1 MDGVVS
7 MKMLV
12 VTPIL
17 LVVLPPMMVVVVGTT
32 GPDGVVDGNGP
43 VVDLDG
49 ISGVVTGSGVVIVIL
64 YGAQKQHDPGTSM
77 NRCPLSSQS
86 S

>member
-1 MDGVVS
+1 VVETPD
-7 MKMLV
+7 LV
-12 VTPIL
+12 VMMISF
-17 LVVLPPMMVVVVGTT
+17 VVDEPPMMVVDGTT
-32 GPDGVVDGNGP
+32 GILVVSIT
-43 VVDLDG
+43 
-49 ISGVVTGSGVVIVIL
+49 ISGVVTGSGVVMVML

>member
-1 MDGVVS
+1 VVS
-7 MKMLV
+7 IKIAVDVTTPVMSFV
-12 VTPIL
+12 VL
-17 LVVLPPMMVVVVGTT
+17 LPPMIVVVGTT
-32 GPDGVVDGNGP
+32 GIE
-43 VVDLDG
+43 VDLDG
-49 ISGVVTGSGVVIVIL
+49 ISGVVTGSGVVMVML

>member
-1 MDGVVS
+1 MVSIKMAVDVTTPVMSFVV
-7 MKMLV
+7 L
-12 VTPIL
+12 
-17 LVVLPPMMVVVVGTT
+17 LPPMIVVVGTT
-32 GPDGVVDGNGP
+32 GIE
-43 VVDLDG
+43 VDLDG
-49 ISGVVTGSGVVIVIL
+49 ISGVVMVML